1 MHSLRIG
8 ASARRYLPSRHAAK
22 HVAGPVGGAI
32 CLLLLSSLLVVS
44 PHAAAQDDVR
54 GVYFGVQAGAIDYF
68 SDGDVCDELLEEIE
82 ESAADE
88 NDDDVSSTVAQIL
101 NGADCDGD
109 SRDNGL
115 GVFAGYRF
123 NRNFAIELGYVD
135 LGTVSA
141 DLDNTT
147 RVNGARL
154 DAEGE
159 AQLDATGLMAS
170 ALISIPIG
178 QRFSVFGRLGVLAW
192 DADLSAS
199 ASGTIRLGNRS
210 ITFDDLNEQGRSR
223 SGQDAAF
230 GAGVRFG
237 FNENLAIRA
246 EVTRFEV
253 IDVNSAW
260 MGLEVSLN

>member
-1 MHSLRIG
+1 MHFLRME
-8 ASARRYLPSRHAAK
+8 ASVRRCLRTVSGSNR
-22 HVAGPVGGAI
+22 VAIAL
-32 CLLLLSSLLVVS
+32 CLVMITSLVVA
-44 PHAAAQDDVR
+44 PAPVDAADD
-54 GVYFGVQAGAIDYF
+54 GVHGIYFGVQAGAIDYF
-68 SDGDVCDELLEEIE
+68 SDGDVCEELLEEIE
-82 ESAADE
+82 ESAEDE
-88 NDDDVSSTVAQIL
+88 NDTDVSSTVAQIL
-101 NGADCDGD
+101 DGADCEGD

-115 GVFAGYRF
+115 GLFAGYRF
-123 NRNFAIELGYVD
+123 NRNFAVEVGYLD
-135 LGTVSA
+135 LGSVSA

-147 RVNGARL
+147 VVNGARL
-154 DAEGE
+154 DAEGQ

-178 QRFSVFGRLGVLAW
+178 DRLSLFGRLGVLAW

-210 ITFDDLNEQGRSR
+210 ITFDDLSEDGRSR
-223 SGQDAAF
+223 SGQDAAY